1 MARLQVHT
9 DLQQRTD
16 PQHWNQLYHCLRRVI
31 VHPCSSCRTN
41 SKDTLPFKPTV
52 SDLRPRFHSLK
63 KCRGGVFWAATDG
76 VLGRSLAQYRQILQK
91 SRRFSIKPA
100 ALHQLLKGVTELSA
114 LSHPTGCYP
123 YHCHHPVPQSVQICI
138 RCQSLRHL
146 HTLHAAFHHHPIHQ
160 HPACRGWI

>member
-1 MARLQVHT
+1 MCILALLAGPIPRTRYRLN
-9 DLQQRTD
+9 QQYQIYDQGFIHSRS
-16 PQHWNQLYHCLRRVI
+16 VEGEF
-31 VHPCSSCRTN
+31 SG
-41 SKDTLPFKPTV
+41 LPRTV
-52 SDLRPRFHSLK
+52 SLADLWLN
-63 KCRGGVFWAATDG
+63 TD
-76 VLGRSLAQYRQILQK
+76 RYYKK